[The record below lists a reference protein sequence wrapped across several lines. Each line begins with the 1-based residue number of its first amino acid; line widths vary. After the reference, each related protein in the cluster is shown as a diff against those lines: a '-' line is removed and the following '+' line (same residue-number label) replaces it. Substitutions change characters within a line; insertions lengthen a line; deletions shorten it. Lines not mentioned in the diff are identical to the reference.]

1 MRSRPVSFSDYNFK
15 INDYS
20 EYLHSK
26 YNDEEVIKQKH
37 EQLKNALR
45 DSINHDL
52 TGTQIKTV
60 QMYYFENKLMREIA
74 EDMGISVPSV
84 CKTLKRAR
92 KRIENTLRNIL
103 YALAGWSKTLNL
115 FLNRTKNSGSLRDD
129 SK

>member
-45 DSINHDL
+45 DSINHNL

-92 KRIENTLRNIL
+92 KRIE
-103 YALAGWSKTLNL
+103 S
-115 FLNRTKNSGSLRDD
+115 SLRYIL
-129 SK
+129 